1 MKKILFNLFSVIF
14 LALVL
19 SSCGKSDKTDTT
31 STTTD
36 KDKKTESTSTT
47 TTSTGGNGAYHIAYD
62 MGGKTM
68 TGTID
73 TWVKDSKFRQTMNG
87 DVIGKKMVS
96 NTYGD
101 GTFVYMI
108 TEVMGQ
114 KMGMKTDAS
123 KYKKQNDNSGQTN
136 LDYGH
141 FEDFLKDKKSLGTAE
156 VMGKTCEIYE
166 IAKDTKCYVYNKRFP
181 LKLENPALTMT
192 ATKFEENIN
201 YSDSNFDP
209 PKDVK
214 YTEY

>member
-1 MKKILFNLFSVIF
+1 MFTLIF
-14 LALVL
+14 LAFVL

-31 STTTD
+31 TATD
-36 KDKKTESTSTT
+36 KDKKTETTSTT
-47 TTSTGGNGAYHIAYD
+47 TSADGNGAYHIAYD
-62 MGGKTM
+62 MSGKTM

-73 TWVKDSKFRQTMNG
+73 TWVKGNRFRQTMMG
-87 DVIGKKMVS
+87 DVIGKKMES

-108 TEVMGQ
+108 TELMGQ

-123 KYKKQNDNSGQTN
+123 KYKKQNDKSGQTN

-156 VMGKTCEIYE
+156 VMGKECEIYE

-192 ATKFEENIN
+192 ATKFEENIS